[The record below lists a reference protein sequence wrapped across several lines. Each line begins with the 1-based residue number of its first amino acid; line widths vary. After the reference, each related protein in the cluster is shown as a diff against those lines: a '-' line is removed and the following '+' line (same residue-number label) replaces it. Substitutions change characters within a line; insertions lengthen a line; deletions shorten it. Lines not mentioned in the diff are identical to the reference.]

1 MAIIYVFLVFQKGQ
15 GPEILPLSTVTTYP
29 LKFPI
34 CTSSPKPYSLLSYSK
49 ALSIL
54 YLSIQHD
61 RIQTLHPF
69 SKLALSSF
77 SMNGPITHPV
87 APSGPQGSNFPI
99 GLHHTQSPSPIDV
112 ISSSFFQLGHGLCSI
127 TQTSATASCLWH

>member
-1 MAIIYVFLVFQKGQ
+1 MAITYVFLVFQKGQ

-54 YLSIQHD
+54 YLIFNM
-61 RIQTLHPF
+61 TEP
-69 SKLALSSF
+69 KLYIL
-77 SMNGPITHPV
+77 
-87 APSGPQGSNFPI
+87 
-99 GLHHTQSPSPIDV
+99 SPS
-112 ISSSFFQLGHGLCSI
+112 LLCLPS
-127 TQTSATASCLWH
+127 Q